1 MGMELADVLSIPVAL
16 SRFCGRAGELNHI
29 RDLLETDRLV
39 TITGT
44 GGIGKTRLALQV
56 ARSAGERYP
65 GGVWLV
71 ELARVENPDQ
81 VAQAIAESVRAAP
94 AQTGGPLERAIRRL
108 AVGRHLLVLDNCEH
122 VVQMAATETDQLLHH
137 CQGLTVLATSRE
149 PLGVEGER
157 AFPLHT
163 LSVPEAGVSNVA
175 GIAQTEAVQLFCDR
189 AQLATSDTQLSAHDA
204 ADVATICRR
213 LDGLPLALELAA
225 AWVPVLSLKQVVTQL
240 DDGLALLRRDEGGHV
255 ARHRTMRGALEWSY
269 QLLSSPQQLA
279 FARLSV
285 FVGGFTLES
294 AEAVLR
300 NLSTEDASTL
310 LQIAALVRRSL
321 VVADTSKDEARYRL
335 LEPLRQYAGEQ
346 LHAEIAEET
355 KARGRHL
362 AYFAQLAESA
372 EEPILGGPDQPW
384 LRRLD
389 AELGNIRAALS
400 WGFDNDPE
408 TAARLTTALIWF
420 CGFRSSLFEAGRA
433 WALQATSASGRLLA
447 RAYHMAGWLSVRM
460 GDLDTAFPDLEQAHR
475 LTAEGRWL
483 PDLATVLFSE
493 AMASYACG
501 DFDAM
506 RARGED
512 APATARRLGDEARI
526 MVALQIPALVA
537 SNDRDN
543 KRALELWRELLA
555 IAQKRGSQMHTTMF
569 LTNILETALELN
581 DLATAEDALRNGFES
596 WTIANVADD
605 GIAAYL
611 LEGAG
616 ILAIQ
621 RDETAT
627 GLRLMSAADVTR
639 TRTGWP
645 STPDDTARRRPWI
658 ETARGRL
665 GDAVADAAWKRGV
678 VMTLKEALEEAMSL
692 VAGSPPPR
700 ETGKWTFMF
709 TDIVRS
715 TELVGVIGDDAWSNL
730 IDWHNR
736 TLREAFVTHG
746 GEEVDSAGDGFF
758 AAFADARSAIDCA
771 VDIQRAL
778 DKHRRSHGFAPR
790 VRIGLHAAIATR
802 TSDGYRGKGVHV
814 AARVAAHA
822 DGDEILVS
830 HDTVAPLGDQYELS
844 APRRIALKG
853 VSGEASV
860 VSLRWQ

>member
-1 MGMELADVLSIPVAL
+1 MELADVLSIPVAL
-16 SRFCGRAGELNHI
+16 SRFCGRERELKHL
-29 RDLLETDRLV
+29 RALLDADRLI

-71 ELARVENPDQ
+71 ELARVENPDE

-94 AQTGGPLERAIRRL
+94 TQAGGPLERATRRFEL
-108 AVGRHLLVLDNCEH
+108 GRHLLVLDNCEH
-122 VVQMAATETDQLLHH
+122 VVQMAATVAEQLLHN
-137 CQGLTVLATSRE
+137 CQHLTVLATSRE

-157 AFPLHT
+157 TFPLQT
-163 LSVPEAGVSNVA
+163 LSIPAAGVSNIAGVA
-175 GIAQTEAVQLFCDR
+175 ETEAVQLFCDR
-189 AQLATSDTQLSAHDA
+189 AQLATSDTRLSPHDA

-225 AWVPVLSLKQVVTQL
+225 AWVPVLSLKQVVAQL
-240 DDGLALLRRDEGGHV
+240 DDGLALLRRDVGGHI

-269 QLLSSPQQLA
+269 QLLSPSQQAA

-294 AEAVLR
+294 ADAVLQD
-300 NLSTEDASTL
+300 LPVTDTSTL
-310 LQIAALVRRSL
+310 QLIAALVTRSL
-321 VVADTSKDEARYRL
+321 VVADTSQDEARYRL
-335 LEPLRQYAGEQ
+335 LEPLRQYAAER
-346 LHAEIAEET
+346 LHAELAEER
-355 KARGRHL
+355 KARGRLLGYL
-362 AYFAQLAESA
+362 AHLAESA

-389 AELGNIRAALS
+389 AELDNIRAALA

-420 CGFRSSLFEAGRA
+420 CGFRSSLFESGRA
-433 WALQATSASGRLLA
+433 WALQATSTHGRPLA
-447 RAYHMAGWLSVRM
+447 RAFHMAGWMSVRM
-460 GDLDTAFPDLEQAHR
+460 GDLDTAFPDLEKAHH
-475 LTAEGRWL
+475 LMAEGRWL
-483 PDLATVLFSE
+483 PDLAMVLFSE
-493 AMASYACG
+493 AVANFVRG
-501 DFDAM
+501 DFAIM
-506 RARGED
+506 RARGDD
-512 APATARRLGDEARI
+512 ALAIARRLGDEARI
-526 MVALQIPALVA
+526 MVALQIPALDA
-537 SNDRDN
+537 SAGMDN
-543 KRALELWRELLA
+543 ERALELWGELVA
-555 IAQKRGSQMHTTMF
+555 IAQKRGSQWHTTIF
-569 LTNILETALELN
+569 LTNVLEIALDMN
-581 DLATAEDALRNGFES
+581 DSATAQDALRNGFES
-596 WTIANVADD
+596 WTIGNVADD
-605 GIAAYL
+605 GSVAYL
-611 LEGAG
+611 VEGAG

-621 RDETAT
+621 REEAET
-627 GLRLMSAADVTR
+627 GLRLMSAADAIR
-639 TRTGWP
+639 ARTGWG
-645 STPDDTARRRPWI
+645 STPDETVRREPWIQTARTRAGHP
-658 ETARGRL
+658 
-665 GDAVADAAWKRGV
+665 VADAAWKRGQA
-678 VMTLKEALEEAMSL
+678 MTLEEAVRDATSL
-692 VAGSPPPR
+692 VSGSHRPR
-700 ETGKWTFMF
+700 EAGERTFMF

-736 TLREAFVTHG
+736 TLREAFVAHG
-746 GEEVDSAGDGFF
+746 GEEVDNAGDGFF

-771 VDIQRAL
+771 VDIQRTL
-778 DKHRRSHGFAPR
+778 DQHRRSHGFAPR
-790 VRIGLHAAIATR
+790 VRIGLHTAIATC

-830 HDTVAPLGDQYELS
+830 HNTVAPLCDQYELS